1 VDDAYVTT
9 SKVRAAAASATGAIT
24 SPAAG
29 NLLCVVIISQNSNSA
44 NHTCSD
50 NQSNQYTKAGNI
62 DNGTAGG
69 ISLWYVPNVF
79 SAGTFNVTVGSPSAL
94 AVVGLVT
101 EFAGALPVA
110 PTDGTAVTNTGNA
123 STVPTASKT
132 PTFPDGFGFAGMGNN
147 GGATAAVQVPT
158 NGWNRAGQEPDG
170 ATYMVSESAY
180 ILYEDTRVQSTS
192 WTWTG
197 TFVTWNILQLF
208 QAALD
213 VPAPLYSGGRYPSV
227 AAIRTANVL

>member
-79 SAGTFNVTVGSPSAL
+79 SA
-94 AVVGLVT
+94 
-101 EFAGALPVA
+101 
-110 PTDGTAVTNTGNA
+110 
-123 STVPTASKT
+123 
-132 PTFPDGFGFAGMGNN
+132 